1 MKKIAKLSAAD
12 RRILFRNTAQKV
24 GMHEA
29 IIEKDFWV
37 CLMLD
42 YLFHD
47 CPWKDTFTFKG
58 GTSLSKCY
66 DLIQR
71 FSEDIDLILDWRVI
85 RYSKEEPWLHRSNTK
100 QDTFNKEANV
110 RAEVFLR
117 ETLLPQMIQDVTELI
132 GEPANLYIDEMDAQT
147 ICFQYPKMFQTE
159 SVLQIIRLE
168 IGALAAWTPS
178 NRKLIHPYVAEIYP
192 SVFEQAYT
200 SVLTAAVERTFW
212 EKLIILHHEA
222 NRPENLEMPKRYS
235 RHYYDLYC
243 IAHSDNKDAA
253 YHNLDLLKHVVEFK
267 MKFYPRKWA
276 KYEEAMTGALLLVP
290 PDYRLQT
297 LEEDY
302 NNMSEMIFG
311 EYPPFDELIKF
322 MGQLQSEIN
331 AL

>member
-85 RYSKEEPWLHRSNTK
+85 GYSKEGPWLHRSNTK

-132 GEPANLYIDEMDAQT
+132 GEPAN
-147 ICFQYPKMFQTE
+147 
-159 SVLQIIRLE
+159 
-168 IGALAAWTPS
+168 
-178 NRKLIHPYVAEIYP
+178 
-192 SVFEQAYT
+192 
-200 SVLTAAVERTFW
+200 
-212 EKLIILHHEA
+212 
-222 NRPENLEMPKRYS
+222 
-235 RHYYDLYC
+235 
-243 IAHSDNKDAA
+243 
-253 YHNLDLLKHVVEFK
+253 
-267 MKFYPRKWA
+267 
-276 KYEEAMTGALLLVP
+276 
-290 PDYRLQT
+290 
-297 LEEDY
+297 
-302 NNMSEMIFG
+302 
-311 EYPPFDELIKF
+311 
-322 MGQLQSEIN
+322 
-331 AL
+331 